1 MKYAYVFYDKFIFRF
16 EPDRMTYRMIY
27 LIGKYN
33 KLYKELPG
41 HHKNGDPFSLDE
53 MLKHSKNWNQA
64 TVRSYWLFYLQKN
77 KERFKEFYKLFE
89 QEGNMKHY
97 IFFYTEHFTFRM
109 SKGLIEAY
117 NKETKEWGKVATY
130 ELVDGYDFK
139 SLVGF
144 NITNYADFMKDAN
157 GELMNFINYEKTAPR
172 FLEFLDIIEK
182 GVDVKDEE

>member
-1 MKYAYVFYDKFIFRF
+1 
-16 EPDRMTYRMIY
+16 
-27 LIGKYN
+27 
-33 KLYKELPG
+33 
-41 HHKNGDPFSLDE
+41 
-53 MLKHSKNWNQA
+53 
-64 TVRSYWLFYLQKN
+64 
-77 KERFKEFYKLFE
+77 
-89 QEGNMKHY
+89 MKHY

-157 GELMNFINYEKTAPR
+157 GELMNFINYKKTTPR

>member
-33 KLYKELPG
+33 KLYRELPG
-41 HHKNGDPFSLDE
+41 HHKNGDPFTLDE
-53 MLKHSKNWNQA
+53 MLEHSKNWNQA

-130 ELVDGYDFK
+130 ELVDDYDFK

-144 NITNYADFMKDAN
+144 NITHYSDFMKDVN
-157 GELMNFINYEKTAPR
+157 GELMNFINYEKTTPR

>member
-1 MKYAYVFYDKFIFRF
+1 MKYAYVLYADYIFRF
-16 EPDRMTYRMIY
+16 DPNRMMFRKNNTSIKFFR
-27 LIGKYN
+27 
-33 KLYKELPG
+33 ELPG
-41 HHKNGDPFSLDE
+41 YHKNGDPFSLDE
-53 MLKHSKNWNQA
+53 MMQHSNNWNQYTA
-64 TVRSYWLFYLQKN
+64 QMYWGFYYSDNHDK
-77 KERFKEFYKLFE
+77 FKEFYKLFE

-130 ELVDGYDFK
+130 ELVDGYNFK

-144 NITNYADFMKDAN
+144 NITHYADFMKDVN
-157 GELMNFINYEKTAPR
+157 GELMNFINYEKTTPR

-182 GVDVKDEE
+182 GVDVKDE